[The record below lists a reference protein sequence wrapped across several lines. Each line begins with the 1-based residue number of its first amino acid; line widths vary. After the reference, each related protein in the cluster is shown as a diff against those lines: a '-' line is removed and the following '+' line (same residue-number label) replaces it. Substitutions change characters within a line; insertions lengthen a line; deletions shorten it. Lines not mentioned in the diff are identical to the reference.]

1 MFVKCLVKYINN
13 ISQFLF
19 TIVVFIF
26 VSYTLKKFTFMIS
39 TEILI
44 NVSGSI
50 DKCIKNAYGDRLK
63 VYIIHLLFDLEN
75 HSFR

>member
-1 MFVKCLVKYINN
+1 MKILSIVYLKSLISVYYMFVKCLVKYINN
-13 ISQFLF
+13 ISQFL
-19 TIVVFIF
+19 
-26 VSYTLKKFTFMIS
+26 LIS